1 MLNYRDIRG
10 ANSDEPDGK
19 IDDNDKEW
27 IIKHTKSP
35 INYGFS
41 VGGAWKG
48 LSVDLFFQGVAGGK
62 RFYDQRTE
70 WEGMEASAYAWR
82 ADYWTPENTDA
93 KFPKGRSRQR
103 SFRRIDFLDSRYFIP
118 ALEECEYHL
127 PASTTTGI
135 QMGAFTNEILPD
147 GKPTCS
153 CCKIKLKLMIRRTQA
168 S

>member
-1 MLNYRDIRG
+1 MI
-10 ANSDEPDGK
+10 K
-19 IDDNDKEW
+19 KW

-62 RFYDQRTE
+62 RFMTSVQNGKEWKLPHMHGGQIIGHRRTQMPSSQGQE
-70 WEGMEASAYAWR
+70 PTTEL
-82 ADYWTPENTDA
+82 
-93 KFPKGRSRQR
+93 
-103 SFRRIDFLDSRYFIP
+103 RRIDFLDSRYFIP

-147 GKPTCS
+147 GNQPVPAA
-153 CCKIKLKLMIRRTQA
+153 R
-168 S
+168 

>member
-70 WEGMEASAYAWR
+70 WEG
-82 ADYWTPENTDA
+82 
-93 KFPKGRSRQR
+93 K
-103 SFRRIDFLDSRYFIP
+103 
-118 ALEECEYHL
+118 L
-127 PASTTTGI
+127 PHMHGGQI
-135 QMGAFTNEILPD
+135 IGH
-147 GKPTCS
+147 
-153 CCKIKLKLMIRRTQA
+153 RRTQMPSSQGQEPTTELPKNRLSGFKILHSCA
-168 S
+168 